1 MPVSRK
7 RKKKGK
13 VVGNGGAKQRKAHAA
28 RLLEEEV
35 QHGAGVSLQQLI
47 NTLAVQEFQQDP
59 DAYRENHPVLSDTE
73 ETEDGR

>member
-1 MPVSRK
+1 MPISRK

-13 VVGNGGAKQRKAHAA
+13 VVGTGRAKRDKAHAA

-47 NTLAVQEFQQDP
+47 NTLAVQEYQKDP
-59 DAYRENHPVLSDTE
+59 EAYRENHPVKE
-73 ETEDGR
+73 EENEDGR